1 MTYKESE
8 QPREPG
14 PESSNLVPVIFA
26 ANRAEAEFY
35 QTLLADADIQA
46 DIGTDLGQQS
56 VQAGKGVPVLV
67 SVESLDAA
75 TDIITVREEM
85 EAHVLAGPD
94 GPDKDD
100 DENEDE
106 EELTP
111 PHLDEDNTGDG
122 ENFLFRRDPF
132 MDEDAY

>member
-1 MTYKESE
+1 MTDKGSE
-8 QPREPG
+8 QPCEPG
-14 PESSNLVPVIFA
+14 PGYSGLVPVVFA

-46 DIGTDLGQQS
+46 DIDTDLDQQS
-56 VQAGKGVPVLV
+56 VQPGKGVAVLV
-67 SVESLDAA
+67 PAESLDDA

-85 EAHVLAGPD
+85 EAHILAGPD
-94 GPDKDD
+94 GPDKDS
-100 DENEDE
+100 DEDDE

-111 PHLDEDNTGDG
+111 PHLDDDNIEDG

-132 MDEDAY
+132 MDDDAF